1 MVRTLPVN
9 TMCKHWRITCGQ
21 RERRTYIPQK
31 KITKVADESATAGAR
46 KAECVAPE
54 DPLDGYQGHDGEGLK
69 DHGE

>member
-9 TMCKHWRITCGQ
+9 IMCKRWRTPCGQ

-69 DHGE
+69 DHGK

>member
-9 TMCKHWRITCGQ
+9 IMCKHRRTTCGR

-31 KITKVADESATAGAR
+31 KITKVADETATAGAR

-54 DPLDGYQGHDGEGLK
+54 DPLDGYQGHNGEGLK